1 MRINSIQTNLNT
13 KYSRPISFTST
24 SSNEAVLSIQ
34 NPDTTQFKRNMQRTI
49 DADAVLTN
57 PIKAFVGKLGKTMDV
72 LFKPKFDNGNTY
84 TDPNID
90 RLVDIRRY
98 YL

>member
-1 MRINSIQTNLNT
+1 MRINSIQTNLNNRYN
-13 KYSRPISFTST
+13 KPISFQST

-49 DADAVLTN
+49 DADAVLSN
-57 PIKAFVGKLGKTMDV
+57 PITAFVGKLGKTMNV
-72 LFKPKFDNGNTY
+72 LFKPKFDSNNY

-90 RLVDIRRY
+90 KMIDIRRY